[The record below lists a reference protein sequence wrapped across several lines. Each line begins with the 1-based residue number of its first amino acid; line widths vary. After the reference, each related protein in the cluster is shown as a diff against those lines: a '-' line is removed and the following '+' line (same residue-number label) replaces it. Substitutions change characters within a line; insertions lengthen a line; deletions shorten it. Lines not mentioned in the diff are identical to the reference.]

1 MNDRS
6 GDNIVGDGLC
16 AVPFAMDGIVFSLLA
31 IAKVRRPL
39 SQPMAASVSLRLG
52 HGAAL
57 TCHRHVIHYR
67 AAASLPKR
75 GAKRVRCVAVRQSET
90 FAAKRCPL

>member
-1 MNDRS
+1 MRIKKPS
-6 GDNIVGDGLC
+6 PTRGRWHGG
-16 AVPFAMDGIVFSLLA
+16 AVTDEGAANLIQ
-31 IAKVRRPL
+31 PL
-39 SQPMAASVSLRLG
+39 SQPAADSLSLRLG

-75 GAKRVRCVAVRQSET
+75 GAKGAVRPVRQS
-90 FAAKRCPL
+90 

>member
-31 IAKVRRPL
+31 I
-39 SQPMAASVSLRLG
+39 SQSPATPQSANGRQ
-52 HGAAL
+52 
-57 TCHRHVIHYR
+57 
-67 AAASLPKR
+67 LP
-75 GAKRVRCVAVRQSET
+75 
-90 FAAKRCPL
+90 